1 MNQKIVRIIFRMVY
15 AKIQFILNVIHVTVH
30 KGKLPG
36 GAQIR
41 REEVGEIGILQIT
54 SRKKENIE

>member
-1 MNQKIVRIIFRMVY
+1 MVY
-15 AKIQFILNVIHVTVH
+15 AKIQFILKVIHVTVN